1 MSEKKR
7 NTVIL
12 PDLEILAKA
21 SLVKN
26 NLPEFEAAFREKI
39 DSFRYLLASD
49 EDFVNAKEDIKILK
63 DTEEILTQTEKAI
76 VNGSKD
82 IRVVCESMAA
92 LRDEARKLRLDR
104 SKEIKERE
112 VTRIQ
117 EIKEEAVKII
127 PVSHPDAG
135 PRIEAAMKGKRS
147 MESRQKHAEAEAL
160 AMKDEV
166 EKAQAIIDRYRG
178 DHEDVCY
185 GETKLYTLTPDLVD
199 AELSARVERKLA
211 AIKENKLREEAEKL
225 KAEALAA
232 KEFAEAEA
240 GVKAK
245 ADQEKENP
253 QVEESSPNPTPEPE
267 TPSTPAATTPPP
279 PEPSPKADESV
290 SAELQGYISGL
301 KTCLAPMRPARL
313 ALTHP
318 ENRAK
323 ADEFA
328 AAINT
333 AFQKLI
339 KTGGGKS

>member
-7 NTVIL
+7 NLVIL
-12 PDLEILAKA
+12 PDLEIQAKA
-21 SLVKN
+21 SLIKN

-39 DSFRYLLASD
+39 DSLRYLLASD
-49 EDFVNAKEDIKILK
+49 EDFANAKEDIKILK

-82 IRVVCESMAA
+82 IRAVCESMTA

-104 SKEIKERE
+104 GKEIKERE
-112 VTRIQ
+112 VARIQ

-147 MESRQKHAEAEAL
+147 MESRQKHAEAEAQ

-166 EKAQAIIDRYRG
+166 EKAQAIIDRYRK

-185 GETKLYTLTPDLVD
+185 GETKLYSLTPDLVD

-225 KAEALAA
+225 KAEALSA
-232 KEFAEAEA
+232 KEFAEAT
-240 GVKAK
+240 AK
-245 ADQEKENP
+245 AEEDRKKENSKA
-253 QVEESSPNPTPEPE
+253 EESFPTPEPS
-267 TPSTPAATTPPP
+267 TSPTPAETMPP
-279 PEPSPKADESV
+279 PEPTSDDL
-290 SAELQGYISGL
+290 SAENEMARYISNL
-301 KTCLAPMRPARL
+301 KVCLQPMRPARL
-313 ALTHP
+313 SLAHP

-328 AAINT
+328 TAINT
-333 AFQKLI
+333 AFQKLT
-339 KTGGGKS
+339 KTEGGQS